1 MPRILPTIVVIF
13 AFSYAFA
20 DDDPKESKPDMFKV
34 EQHLFAH
41 AAHFDGKG
49 QCQAV
54 GKVALKSWWVRG
66 FPAEIP
72 HFETCTTI
80 SSKTRKGEIDID
92 LAVVSKDGDRLLRVG
107 GVLDLGIDGRASQA
121 IDWDHLVVPAAG
133 TYFMQ
138 IKIEGNEV
146 ARFAMQFKKRKAK
159 KRK

>member
-1 MPRILPTIVVIF
+1 MRRIFAAIIVVV
-13 AFSYAFA
+13 AFSYAWA
-20 DDDPKESKPDMFKV
+20 NDDPKKTKPGIFKV

-49 QCQAV
+49 HCQAV

-66 FPAEIP
+66 LPAEIP
-72 HFETCTTI
+72 HFETCTTV
-80 SSKTRKGEIDID
+80 SSKTHKGEVDID
-92 LAVVSKDGDRLLRVG
+92 LAIISKDGDRLLRVG

-133 TYFMQ
+133 IYFMQ

-146 ARFAMQFKKRKAK
+146 ARFAMPFKKRKAK
-159 KRK
+159 KKK